1 MTRSKNNHWIHRL
14 LACGLGVTA
23 ACSAGTALAAN
34 DAEADAGAGSGAA
47 AANDAGLAEIVIT
60 AERREENLQKTSVAL
75 QVLSATELQ
84 NAGIVQMRDLS
95 TLVPGLQIGNG
106 GAAAQIYVRGVGDFG
121 STPITNPAVATNL
134 DGVYIARPQ
143 GVEGN
148 LFDIARVEVLKGPQ
162 GTLYGRN
169 ASGGAINIITARPS
183 LDGISGYGDV
193 EFGNFNELLAEGAVN
208 LPVNAEI
215 ALRAS
220 GQAESRQGYLSTGD
234 EDDRHQSLRLQG
246 LYKTDA
252 TSVLLVGEF
261 THLGGYGTT
270 YSIVRP
276 ASNISSSPWTAVN
289 DPRVASYYNA
299 LAAAQGNC
307 LPGGFFPG
315 YNNRGDCP
323 AVAPYPSPPFPPGTL
338 GPYASLLKLPV
349 GGNSQDNKFTST
361 HAEITQDLGGA
372 TLTILPAFQKSQ
384 MAYSTDPAGLYYVDQ
399 PNDSTAESV
408 EARLGGNSAALKWVG
423 GLYYFHE
430 TQFSDE
436 LVAGGLIQNNMPI
449 THQGTRSEAAF
460 GELNFSVTDTFRLI
474 GGARFTDDNKTE
486 SGSVTALYPSVAFL
500 PNPANP
506 TSLRCFASVP
516 NPCVLES
523 FSGDKSFTKFTWK
536 AGAEYDLTAKN
547 MLYATVSTGFKA
559 GGFNQSAT
567 ATPGSTTALSYDPE
581 VLTAYELGSRNRFLD
596 DRLQVNLEGFY
607 WKYHNHQEAHLITDG
622 QGVFS
627 LDYVNAGDATSYGLD
642 IDVVA
647 KITRDDT
654 VHGAVE
660 WLHSVYD
667 SFGYDEPFNPSGA
680 PFQRGA
686 GNGFN
691 SFNPFSPQAASTACA
706 VTPLTSGP
714 NAGGEHINCSGFPL
728 SHAPRWTGSLGYEHK
743 FLFDGGSSLTA
754 AVDANFATSRYLAV
768 DFLPS
773 EQAPSY
779 TVENAYLTYA
789 APANRWSVQLFV
801 RNLSDA
807 VVYTGGYEGLLPGFV
822 VGTIGAPRTF
832 GGRATVHF

>member
-1 MTRSKNNHWIHRL
+1 MTRINNTHWFHRL
-14 LACGLGVTA
+14 LCCSLGVTIA
-23 ACSAGTALAAN
+23 LSASSGLAATDADA
-34 DAEADAGAGSGAA
+34 DAEAGAGSAA
-47 AANDAGLAEIVIT
+47 PSDVGLTEIVVT
-60 AERREENLQKTSVAL
+60 AERREESLQKTSVAL
-75 QVLSATELQ
+75 QVLSAAELQ

-106 GAAAQIYVRGVGDFG
+106 GAASQIYIRGVGDFG

-183 LDGISGYGDV
+183 LEGLSGYGDV
-193 EFGNFNELLAEGAVN
+193 EFGNFNEVLAEGAVN

-215 ALRAS
+215 AIRAS

-234 EDDRHQSLRLQG
+234 EDDRHQSVRLQG
-246 LYKTDA
+246 LFKNDV
-252 TSVLLVGEF
+252 TSVLLAGQF

-276 ASNISSSPWTAVN
+276 PSNISSSPWTAVN
-289 DPRVASYYNA
+289 DPRVAPYYNA
-299 LAAAQGNC
+299 IGAAQGNC
-307 LPGGFFPG
+307 IPGGFFPG
-315 YNNRGDCP
+315 YNNPGNCP
-323 AVAPYPSPPFPPGTL
+323 AAAPYPSPPFPPGKI
-338 GPYASLLKLPV
+338 GPYDSLYKLPV
-349 GGNSQDNKFTST
+349 GGNSQDNKFTSA
-361 HAEITQDLGGA
+361 HAEITQNLGGA

-436 LVAGGLIQNNMPI
+436 LVASGLTQNNLAT
-449 THQGTRSEAAF
+449 THQRTRSEAAF
-460 GELNFSVTDTFRLI
+460 GELNFSVTDAFRLI
-474 GGARFTDDNKTE
+474 AGARFTDDNKTE
-486 SGSVTALYPSVAFL
+486 SGSVTALYPSTSFL
-500 PNPANP
+500 PNAANP
-506 TSLRCFASVP
+506 TSLKCFAGIP
-516 NPCVLES
+516 NPCELES

-536 AGAEYDLTAKN
+536 AGAEYDLSAKN

-567 ATPGSTTALSYDPE
+567 STPGSTTALSYDPE
-581 VLTAYELGSRNRFLD
+581 VLTAYELGSRNRFLN
-596 DRLQVNLEGFY
+596 DRLQVNFEGFY

-647 KITRDDT
+647 KLTRADS

-660 WLHSVYD
+660 WLHSVYNT
-667 SFGYDEPFNPSGA
+667 FGYDEPVNPSGA

-686 GNGFN
+686 GNGYS
-691 SFNPFSPQAASTACA
+691 SFNPFSPLAASTACA
-706 VTPLTSGP
+706 VTPIATGP

-728 SHAPRWTGSLGYEHK
+728 SHAPRWSGNLGYEHK
-743 FLFDGGSSLTA
+743 FLFDGGGSLTA
-754 AVDANFATSRYLAV
+754 AADANFATSRYLAV

-773 EQAPSY
+773 EDAASY
-779 TVENAYLTYA
+779 VVENVYLTYA
-789 APANRWSVQLFV
+789 APESRWSVQLFV

-807 VVYTGGYEGLLPGFV
+807 VVYTGGYEGVLAGFV